1 MPTLLFQRTA
11 ARFVLKHFI
20 IDACSRESCGEVF
33 RKQLPLLRRV
43 LFSRS
48 LRLLPL
54 PEQVGAVEALSVVIF
69 QVPEVIPLT
78 DQHLLAFLSELL
90 KMSSVADGEMSDPNL
105 VGFVVDKNGFAV
117 SVQQKPGSGK
127 DPKTTGCSL
136 HASSLFLRQGCI
148 LTTPGA
154 KIVLSEELPCGVQL
168 RVSSI
173 CLLRSVIRG
182 HPDAFFDAEPSTPIG
197 KSQIGGRF
205 SGDKGLL

>member
-1 MPTLLFQRTA
+1 
-11 ARFVLKHFI
+11 
-20 IDACSRESCGEVF
+20 
-33 RKQLPLLRRV
+33 
-43 LFSRS
+43 

-117 SVQQKPGSGK
+117 SVQQKPGSDK
-127 DPKTTGCSL
+127 DSKTNGCL
-136 HASSLFLRQGCI
+136 QHASSLFLRQGCI
-148 LTTPGA
+148 VTTSGA
-154 KIVLSEELPCGVQL
+154 KVLLAEELPCGVQL

-182 HPDAFFDAEPSTPIG
+182 HPDAFFDAETSTPIG
-197 KSQIGGRF
+197 KSDIW
-205 SGDKGLL
+205 GDFQVTRTCSNFFLFWQGTFVPM